1 MNEKTTNNNNAVNT
15 AVATIKVS
23 EEYADK
29 LINDVLDLQEEVL
42 NVANKNAV
50 LISLKVCEALEQK
63 VHWLKGFEDNTK
75 GQCAFLEQY
84 FSYDDK
90 KWGDT
95 QRKMANIIAHNFGR
109 RVEGS
114 TAYEVVSP
122 NVLLYGES
130 NLWEI
135 SKFAD
140 FDKDNFDKFVED
152 KGITPQT
159 SKAKLKEMRMAL
171 EQKEEP
177 KKDDTKKEE
186 PNKEE
191 TTVDETL
198 TSLKAENDSLHAKV
212 ENVKD
217 DIAKLYQLAL
227 DKKVD
232 DKKFRDEAKKVLSHL
247 EKTYNNK

>member
-1 MNEKTTNNNNAVNT
+1 MNEKTTITNEVT
-15 AVATIKVS
+15 TIKVT

-29 LINDVLDLQEEVL
+29 LINDVMSLQDEVI

-75 GQCAFLEQY
+75 GQCQFLEQY

-109 RVEGS
+109 RLPNS
-114 TAYEVVSP
+114 TEYEVVSP
-122 NVLLYGES
+122 NVLLYGEA

-135 SKFAD
+135 SKFSD
-140 FDKDNFDKFVED
+140 FDKEHFDDFVEA

-159 SKAKLKEMRMAL
+159 SKSKIKEMRMAL
-171 EQKEEP
+171 EQKDEP
-177 KKDDTKKEE
+177 KKDEPKKDE
-186 PNKEE
+186 PKKDES
-191 TTVDETL
+191 TVDETL
-198 TSLKAENDSLHAKV
+198 TSLKAENDNLHAKV

-217 DIAKLYQLAL
+217 DIAKLYQMAL
-227 DKKVD
+227 DKKMD
-232 DKKFRDEAKKVLSHL
+232 DKKFRDEAKKILAHL